1 MKFQT
6 HRTVEIKLSN
16 VPIKNPRINGYLSNR
31 LYENQMVVVV
41 FDRNSHKMFEYFSYT
56 YEIYKYPLRKHSL
69 LRNVSILRF
78 DSSSV
83 TGV

>member
-6 HRTVEIKLSN
+6 HLTVEIKLWN
-16 VPIKNPRINGYLSNR
+16 VPIKTPRINGYLSNR

-56 YEIYKYPLRKHSL
+56 YGIYKYPLRKYSL
-69 LRNVSILRF
+69 LCNVSIFRF